1 MARRIIGTPPAQA
14 SGDKLV
20 KATHWYN
27 NTRTDISTHAE
38 YTFWTANFTKEKD
51 ANTSWILMDGMLP
64 GASNYSDQCG
74 VFAGLDGM
82 DTNDDTP
89 RHHGSYYAGVNDGAG
104 WAKFIWQIHRIIKND
119 DSAQELA
126 AGSRSWSVGFSPR
139 DNGGG
144 QRPFKVWNPNNNEDG
159 RDNQHGSIM
168 TIWEYLY

>member
-20 KATHWYN
+20 KSTHFYN
-27 NTRTDISTHAE
+27 NSRTSVNLSGEVTL
-38 YTFWTANFTKEKD
+38 WTANFTKEKD

-74 VFAGLDGM
+74 AWAGLNGY
-82 DTNDDTP
+82 DTNANAT
-89 RHHGSYYAGVNDGAG
+89 RHHGVYYAGVNDGSG

-119 DSAQELA
+119 DSTQELA
-126 AGSRSWSVGFSPR
+126 AGSRSWSVGWGPKDGQS
-139 DNGGG
+139 G
-144 QRPFKVWNPNNNEDG
+144 QRPFGMWNPNANEDG